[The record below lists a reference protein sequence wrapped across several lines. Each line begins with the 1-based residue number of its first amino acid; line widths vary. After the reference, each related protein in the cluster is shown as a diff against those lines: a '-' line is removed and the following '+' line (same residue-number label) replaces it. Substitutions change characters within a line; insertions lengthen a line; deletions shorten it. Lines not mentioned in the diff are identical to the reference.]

1 MSFDV
6 AKEFLEARNWQVWDW
21 LDGEYQ
27 LIRPGGTSALYR
39 DACGLVLLAEAV
51 KQAELEARQ
60 C

>member
-1 MSFDV
+1 MTVDE

-39 DACGLVLLAEAV
+39 DASGLILLAEAV
-51 KQAELEARQ
+51 KKVETEARQ
-60 C
+60 